1 MPDSMGK
8 NIIIAGASSGLGKE
22 LAELYAAEGNRVGIL
37 GRREQ
42 LLQAVKQ
49 KFPEQIS
56 FKTADIQNENTEE
69 ILNDLF
75 QELHPVDIFIITA
88 SVVNFNDLL
97 LPEPEM
103 ETVKINVQG
112 YMHCLY
118 LAWQYFK
125 KTGSGHIVGITS
137 IAAARGNKHAPA
149 YHASKAFQSIYLE
162 SLRLKAAREKN
173 GICITEIIP
182 GYIDTDMGKG
192 DRLFWVIS
200 AKKAARL
207 TQKAIAKKRGK
218 AFVPGKW
225 RWVYLIQKILPT
237 FIYHRLVNASWK
249 LKSKN

>member
-1 MPDSMGK
+1 MSK
-8 NIIIAGASSGLGKE
+8 HIIIAGASSGLGKE
-22 LAELYAAEGNRVGIL
+22 LAERYAAEGNRVGII

-42 LLQAVKQ
+42 HLLQIKQ
-49 KFPEQIS
+49 KFPDQI
-56 FKTADIQNENTEE
+56 FFRTADIQNENIENV
-69 ILNDLF
+69 LNGLF
-75 QELHPVDIFIITA
+75 QELHPVDLFIITA
-88 SVVNFNDLL
+88 SVINFNEML

-103 ETVKINVQG
+103 ETANINVQG
-112 YMHCLY
+112 YMHCLNV
-118 LAWQYFK
+118 AWQYFK
-125 KTGSGHIVGITS
+125 KTGSGHIVGVTS
-137 IAAARGNKHAPA
+137 IAAARGNKGAPA
-149 YHASKAFQSIYLE
+149 YHASKAFQSVYLE
-162 SLRLKAAREKN
+162 SLRIKAAREKN
-173 GICITEIIP
+173 GIRITEIIP

-225 RWVYLIQKILPT
+225 RWIYFIQKILPT